1 MIALGCLSFRK
12 NQEKMPTNM
21 GFVVTITTLLATDVY
36 FRDVVQNI
44 KCRPRNTPPAS
55 ESNRS
60 LPLTALNEMP
70 FIAEKTRR
78 TTDAIQ
84 SRYVAIIIAGTSLQN
99 RMNIAA
105 KDIETIPTNSIAMV
119 RTILLQLP
127 RVDYILNPD
136 IIVTPANPLNVPHF
150 VRTTVRFLS
159 YNRAKRNPT
168 VEQKY
173 GKLQRIVQSAGRAS
187 AYLPPQ
193 ESAPAHKEVIS

>member
-1 MIALGCLSFRK
+1 MPSECGVRGDNDHAARNRCIFKGHCP
-12 NQEKMPTNM
+12 EYKMQ
-21 GFVVTITTLLATDVY
+21 A
-36 FRDVVQNI
+36 
-44 KCRPRNTPPAS
+44 KKHAPAS